1 MQKNTGDN
9 IRKFILVL
17 LILSYALPGFAKYK
31 KPIPVYIDKPP
42 INRPRTMSIPDRN
55 RLYKMMHQP
64 IEISKETRE
73 YLEKLEA
80 DKKWR
85 EENMPLNKEPT
96 PANNRSL

>member
-1 MQKNTGDN
+1 MKNLIFFLVVIFLLTALSATA
-9 IRKFILVL
+9 RKKEPV
-17 LILSYALPGFAKYK
+17 
-31 KPIPVYIDKPP
+31 PVYIDKPP

-55 RLYKMMHQP
+55 RLYKMMNPP